1 MKYPNPS
8 LGHRIQPFLHNRAVF
23 LAATGICLFNAL
35 PSSEANANKA
45 PRVFRDC
52 TESNGCPEMVPIVA
66 SVSEVTIGSPLNE
79 VGRVVNEAETKVK
92 IAAFSLGRFEVTVA
106 EYLTCVAAKACAEPE
121 WRDANSP
128 HNVTSGTGHYYR
140 NLGKSITDPGQPI
153 TGVSYVDAISYANW
167 LTKVTGAN
175 YRLPSEAEWE
185 YAARAGTVTA
195 YWWGAE
201 GVPSD
206 GKAMAHCR
214 GCGSGF
220 DGRGPAPADSLA
232 PNPWGLFNMPGNV
245 WEWVADTYCDDNT
258 KRPAN
263 GSARAEDDCEIKD
276 ANRLRTLRGGSTY
289 YGPDKIRSASRLRNF
304 PGFRNFSVG
313 FRVARDG
320 T

>member
-92 IAAFSLGRFEVTVA
+92 IAAFSLGRFEVTVT

-276 ANRLRTLRGGSTY
+276 ANGLRTLRGGSTY

>member
-276 ANRLRTLRGGSTY
+276 ANGLRTLRGSTY